1 MDGFQPGIVV
11 GFACERDWVVGE
23 VEEVRK
29 GHEGD
34 HLLVVRQGSQWSGQR
49 YLVLSSYAE
58 LMAAEST

>member
-1 MDGFQPGIVV
+1 MNGFQPGIVV
-11 GFACERDWVVGE
+11 RFTCERAWVVGE

-34 HLLVVRQGSQWSGQR
+34 HLLVVRQGTQWSGRR

-58 LMAAEST
+58 QMTAESS